1 MSGIIVPHKYE
12 LEQWRVYFQGRLTA
26 PSCGGQRHQTL
37 RPTKG
42 HYCAIRRL
50 RVTRGVA
57 NARTIAGPATTSARG
72 RMTQFRAILPVPIIP
87 DYRREDGPDLA
98 S

>member
-26 PSCGGQRHQTL
+26 PSFGGNDIKRLGRL
-37 RPTKG
+37 RAIIG
-42 HYCAIRRL
+42 AIRRL
-50 RVTRGVA
+50 RVTRGVT

-72 RMTQFRAILPVPIIP
+72 AV
-87 DYRREDGPDLA
+87 A
-98 S
+98 